1 MLERNTTS
9 TAVGGYVVDDLVEFA
24 LLLVKVVPLILN
36 ESLYVISTPPW
47 STVVFSLKVLFS
59 ILTEDPDVVTTPP
72 N

>member
-36 ESLYVISTPPW
+36 ESLYVISTPSW